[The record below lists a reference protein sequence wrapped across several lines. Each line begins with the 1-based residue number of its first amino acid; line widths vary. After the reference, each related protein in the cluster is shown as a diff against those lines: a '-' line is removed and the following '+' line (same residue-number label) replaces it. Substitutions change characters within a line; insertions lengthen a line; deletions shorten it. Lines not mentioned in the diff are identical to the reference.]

1 MFGVLTIVPQSM
13 KTMMIPAFEA
23 ATNQMFSQVAASLES
38 QAAPAQTNHEMSAK
52 IDALTAMVQSLS
64 LEVSNLRK
72 SAGGEPS
79 SPQTA
84 APTQKMDQIQRMR
97 SEILAALQIGNYE
110 VAFTKALSA
119 STAEMAVFCCRNSNL
134 ENVLGGSKPTL
145 SQPILLCLMQQL
157 GAVLV
162 TSTEADLATELAW
175 LQEIALTLDPT
186 DENIH
191 RHVPTVLQQ
200 LVSSINAKMQQ
211 GDPALRRPLQML
223 LQVIRG
229 MQR

>member
-1 MFGVLTIVPQSM
+1 
-13 KTMMIPAFEA
+13 MMIPAFEA
-23 ATNQMFSQVAASLES
+23 ATKQMFSQFATSLEGR
-38 QAAPAQTNHEMSAK
+38 AAPAQANNEMNAK
-52 IDALTAMVQSLS
+52 IDALTAMVQALS

-72 SAGGEPS
+72 AASGS
-79 SPQTA
+79 SPPSKPPQ
-84 APTQKMDQIQRMR
+84 PPQQVDQIQRMR

-134 ENVLGGSKPTL
+134 ENVLGGNKPAL

-175 LQEIALTLDPT
+175 LQEIALTLDT
-186 DENIH
+186 SDESIQ
-191 RHVPTVLQQ
+191 RHVPSVLQQ
-200 LVSSINAKMQQ
+200 LGSSISAKMQQ

>member
-1 MFGVLTIVPQSM
+1 
-13 KTMMIPAFEA
+13 
-23 ATNQMFSQVAASLES
+23 MFSQVAASLES
-38 QAAPAQTNHEMSAK
+38 RAAPAQANNEMNAK
-52 IDALTAMVQSLS
+52 IDALTAMVQALS

-72 SAGGEPS
+72 TAGGS
-79 SPQTA
+79 SPPSKPPQ
-84 APTQKMDQIQRMR
+84 PPQQVDQIQRMR

-134 ENVLGGSKPTL
+134 ENVLGGNKPAL

-175 LQEIALTLDPT
+175 LQEIALTLDT
-186 DENIH
+186 SDESIQ
-191 RHVPTVLQQ
+191 RHVPSVLQQ
-200 LVSSINAKMQQ
+200 LGASISAKMQQ